1 MNIISTIQQH
11 YCKKSTL
18 SISAPIADVRK
29 TFAAIAETGLYVEL
43 TTFKVQ
49 YCDSIVQLYGPF
61 GLKVLPV
68 VTTISIEPDL
78 ERNCTILNVTTQ
90 FTRSKIV
97 AHIIFNFLLFLV
109 FVYIW
114 LQFYPIKLDTLAILA
129 LVVVDGIFTYYYIW
143 MNFEFSRKMLIKHLR
158 IVQVWDGLGSDKP
171 SITNLWI
178 RASDKRK

>member
-11 YCKKSTL
+11 YSKKYTL
-18 SISAPIADVRK
+18 SISAPIADIRK

-49 YCDSIVQLYGPF
+49 YHDSIAQLYGPF
-61 GLKVLPV
+61 GLKAPPL

-78 ERNCTILNVTTQ
+78 DRNCTTFNITTQ
-90 FTRSKIV
+90 FTKSRII
-97 AHIIFNFLLFLV
+97 ANIIFNFILFLV

-129 LVVVDGIFTYYYIW
+129 LLVVDGIFTYYYIW
-143 MNFEFSRKMLIKHLR
+143 MNFEFSRKMLIKHLQL
-158 IVQVWDGLGSDKP
+158 VQTWNGLGSHKP
-171 SITNLWI
+171 PINNPWMRS
-178 RASDKRK
+178 SKG